1 MGEQLCLMTSD
12 DAPILPAARG
22 SDHAALALMPF
33 TVATQMEPPVTF
45 GYQMMVDE
53 KIRRVNV
60 TLDTVRSARLP
71 MPSDQTVFLG
81 LLQLALREGE
91 PREELRFSRREL
103 FELLRWNERNDG
115 YARLKEALH
124 RLTALLLTIEHEMVA
139 RNGQPYDQRQ
149 RGAHLIDDYEVGKG
163 RDASVRVVWGHL
175 VREAFRLGD
184 FKRLDWDLLLALDN
198 PITMRLYRLLDRVTL
213 SGHNEWELGW
223 QPLAASLGMD
233 ASGYARPARF
243 RQTLEPHIASLVTH
257 GVIEGCDYLRGGRF
271 RFHIRNYLRS
281 ALRRVLVERFQVFE
295 EAARQLVAGHD
306 EVTIMAQCDCLQHG
320 TRPKPQTLGGY
331 LVQAVRGSYELRYA
345 DDEPEMFCALWGT
358 LFEAEREAYH
368 RAGLKVLGVGE
379 DLFEASVDPTAWSQP
394 MRAVVRFMICHS
406 IEPDEVAGAFAAA
419 GRPVLAPAAESG
431 QAA

>member
-1 MGEQLCLMTSD
+1 MGEPLCLMTSD

-33 TVATQMEPPVTF
+33 TVATHMEPPVTF
-45 GYQMMVDE
+45 GYQMVVDE

-103 FELLRWNERNDG
+103 FDLLRWNERNDG

-124 RLTALLLTIEHEMVA
+124 RLTAVLLTLEHEMVA

-163 RDASVRVVWGHL
+163 RDATVRVVWGHL

-213 SGHNEWELGW
+213 SGNNEWELGW

-243 RQTLEPHIASLVTH
+243 RQTLAPHIASLVAN

-271 RFHIRNYLRS
+271 RFHIRNYLRGQ
-281 ALRRVLVERFQVFE
+281 LRRLLVEKFEVFE

-306 EVTIMAQCDCLQHG
+306 EVVIMAQCDCLQHG
-320 TRPKPQTLGGY
+320 ARPKPQALGGY
-331 LVQAVRGSYELRYA
+331 LVQAVRQNYELRYA
-345 DDEPEMFCALWGT
+345 DDEAELFCALWGT
-358 LFEAEREAYH
+358 LLSAEREAYH

-379 DLFEASVDPTAWSQP
+379 DLFEASVDPSAWSP
-394 MRAVVRFMICHS
+394 TMRAVVRFMMCNG
-406 IEPDEVAGAFAAA
+406 IEPDEVAGRPS
-419 GRPVLAPAAESG
+419 GRALGTADPAE